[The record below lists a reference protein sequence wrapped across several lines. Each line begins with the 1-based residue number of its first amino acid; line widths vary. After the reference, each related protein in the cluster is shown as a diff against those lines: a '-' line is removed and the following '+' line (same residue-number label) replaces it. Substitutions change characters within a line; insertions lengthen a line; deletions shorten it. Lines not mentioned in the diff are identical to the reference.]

1 MALWFFN
8 KVVWFVLAI
17 MLEGILL
24 PSNMAAKTTFCLHLV
39 KLLIVMFRCA
49 TNVTTS
55 FFNIFLGSL
64 SAKFVFR
71 KKWFVIF
78 KITFWSRDQ
87 LQTYSF
93 YDSGAGLKNQI
104 SIILFRIWPTNH
116 FLKAKLYNFHLH
128 KTMSHDLLVQMAYS
142 HWNETHFDNKDFA
155 NSEMSYDSFSVIT
168 IWKTFL
174 SHYEKDRIYR
184 TTLSDPNGTK
194 KPQKSW
200 NWHFRFKY
208 SPPLPWQR

>member
-8 KVVWFVLAI
+8 KVVWFVLAV

-39 KLLIVMFRCA
+39 ELLIVMFRCA

-128 KTMSHDLLVQMAYS
+128 KTMSHDLLVQMA
-142 HWNETHFDNKDFA
+142 HCAFDLWIDFV
-155 NSEMSYDSFSVIT
+155 SSSSPSFAG
-168 IWKTFL
+168 L
-174 SHYEKDRIYR
+174 
-184 TTLSDPNGTK
+184 N
-194 KPQKSW
+194 
-200 NWHFRFKY
+200 
-208 SPPLPWQR
+208 